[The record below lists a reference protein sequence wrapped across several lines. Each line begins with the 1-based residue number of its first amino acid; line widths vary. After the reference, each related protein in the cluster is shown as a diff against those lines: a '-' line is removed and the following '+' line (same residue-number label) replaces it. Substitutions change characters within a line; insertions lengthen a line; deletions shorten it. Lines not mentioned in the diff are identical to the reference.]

1 MEIKRVAHQ
10 EFLSADEAALVL
22 GVSKETLRFWRYT
35 NKHVDEIPP
44 LKHVSRRIFYRT
56 ADVMKFS
63 RTMYCPA

>member
-1 MEIKRVAHQ
+1 MENKRVAQ
-10 EFLSADEAALVL
+10 REYLSADEAALVL